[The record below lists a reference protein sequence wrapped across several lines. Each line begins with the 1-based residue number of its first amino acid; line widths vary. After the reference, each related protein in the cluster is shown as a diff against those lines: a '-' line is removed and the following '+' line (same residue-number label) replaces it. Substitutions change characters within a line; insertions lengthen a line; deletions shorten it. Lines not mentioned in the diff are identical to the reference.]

1 MDQSKIGRFISELRK
16 ENNLTQEQLANKLG
30 ITKNAISK
38 WERGI
43 CLMDIS
49 LLDPLSKILN
59 VSVLELL
66 NGEKIND
73 VDLIKKT
80 EDSISIVLTFSK
92 EKINEYRKK
101 VILSFL
107 FLISLSPMLLNQYGA
122 LKGVQ
127 EISGIINLINPIGLL
142 SFISY
147 FLGVWI
153 NFKHKKYN
161 RILGSIGV
169 IGIIISEIYQFLTWH
184 NIGMSFKIDFLSSIS
199 NAFPEFY
206 FGLFISII
214 MSIVYF
220 RMNKEN

>member
-49 LLDPLSKILN
+49 LLEPLSKILN

-101 VILSFL
+101 VILSF
-107 FLISLSPMLLNQYGA
+107 
-122 LKGVQ
+122 
-127 EISGIINLINPIGLL
+127 
-142 SFISY
+142 
-147 FLGVWI
+147 
-153 NFKHKKYN
+153 
-161 RILGSIGV
+161 
-169 IGIIISEIYQFLTWH
+169 
-184 NIGMSFKIDFLSSIS
+184 
-199 NAFPEFY
+199 
-206 FGLFISII
+206 
-214 MSIVYF
+214 
-220 RMNKEN
+220 